1 MKLKDIVLRT
11 VFEIMDEAVIAID
24 NKGNIISMNKKA
36 ELYLDLT
43 YESSIGEN
51 IVNIIANTKLLD
63 VLDKGEKQ
71 LNEVFR
77 FNNKEFLVKRIP
89 IIESGKSIAAIAIF
103 KDRTEVNKMNEK
115 IMQDEGYIE
124 ILDTLL
130 NTVNEWAVVVDKN
143 GIITMMSEAYKE
155 FTNEPNAVGKHVT
168 EVIQNTR
175 MHIVAQTGVREVGDI
190 QEIQGNRMIAMRV
203 PIKKDDKIIGA
214 VGKVMFKDIRDFHTV
229 KQKVLELEK
238 ELEYYKNEVI
248 EDRSAKYTFNSIIGN
263 TEKMKQL
270 KKIGA
275 RVAKSKSNVIITGE
289 SGTGKEL
296 FAHSIHNA
304 SNRKLGPFVRLNC
317 AAIPS
322 ELLESELFGYE
333 EGAFTGA
340 KKGGKKGKFEIANG
354 GTILLD
360 EIGDM
365 PLNMQAKLLRV
376 LQEKEFE
383 SVGGNTVKGLDV
395 RIIASTNKDLRKL
408 VEEKKF
414 REDFYYRLNVVRF
427 DLPPLRERKEDI
439 RELAIS
445 LKNKLTR
452 KLGIYVEDISKK
464 SIKYLENYNWPGNI
478 RELENVIERAIN
490 LLDAELTIEP
500 HHLPQRITSKK
511 NKCMYSGDKKLKTV
525 LDDVEKD
532 MIIEYLKRNKGNKN
546 QTSKALGISRVSLY
560 KKIDKHGIHDV

>member
-43 YESSIGEN
+43 YEDSIGKN

-71 LNEVFR
+71 LNEIFR
-77 FNNKEFLVKRIP
+77 FNNKDFLVKRIP
-89 IIESGKSIAAIAIF
+89 IIENGKSIAAIAIF

-115 IMQDEGYIE
+115 IMQDQGYIE

-203 PIKKDDKIIGA
+203 PIKRDDKIIGA
-214 VGKVMFKDIRDFHTV
+214 VGKVMFKDIGDFHTV

-270 KKIGA
+270 KKIGS

-490 LLDAELTIEP
+490 LLDVELTIEP
-500 HHLPQRITSKK
+500 HHLPQRITSEK
-511 NKCMYSGDKKLKTV
+511 NRTIYSGDKKLKTV

-560 KKIDKHGIHDV
+560 KKIDKHGIDDV

>member
-1 MKLKDIVLRT
+1 
-11 VFEIMDEAVIAID
+11 MDEAVIAID

-43 YESSIGEN
+43 YEDSIGKN

-71 LNEVFR
+71 LNEIFR
-77 FNNKEFLVKRIP
+77 FNNKDFLVKRIP
-89 IIESGKSIAAIAIF
+89 IIENGKSIAAIAIF

-115 IMQDEGYIE
+115 IMQDQGYIE

-203 PIKKDDKIIGA
+203 PIKRDDKIIGA
-214 VGKVMFKDIRDFHTV
+214 VGKVMFKDIGDFHTV

-270 KKIGA
+270 KKIGS

-490 LLDAELTIEP
+490 LLDVELTIEP
-500 HHLPQRITSKK
+500 HHLPQRITSEK
-511 NKCMYSGDKKLKTV
+511 NRTIYSGDKKLKTV

-560 KKIDKHGIHDV
+560 KKIDKHGIDDV

>member
-1 MKLKDIVLRT
+1 MKLKDMVLRP
-11 VFEIMDEAVIAID
+11 VFELMDEGVVAIDSEGKLIAI
-24 NKGNIISMNKKA
+24 NKKA
-36 ELYLDLT
+36 EIYLGLT
-43 YESSIGEN
+43 YKNSIGQD
-51 IVNIIANTKLLD
+51 IIDIISNTRLVE
-63 VLDKGEKQ
+63 VLDKGKKQ
-71 LNEVFR
+71 LNENFKYNDR
-77 FNNKEFLVKRIP
+77 EFLVKRIP
-89 IIESGKSIAAIAIF
+89 VIEDDKVIAAIAIF
-103 KDRTEVNKMNEK
+103 KDRTEINQMNKKRIE
-115 IMQDEGYIE
+115 DEGYIE
-124 ILDTLL
+124 IFDTIL
-130 NTVNEWAVVVDKN
+130 NTVNEWVVVVDEN
-143 GIITMMSEAYKE
+143 GIITMMSEAYKK
-155 FTNEPNAVGKHVT
+155 FNKEPNAVGKHVT
-168 EVIQNTR
+168 EVIENTR
-175 MHIVAQTGVREVGDI
+175 MHIVVKTGVREVGDI
-190 QEIQGNRMIAMRV
+190 QKIQGNKMIAMRV

-214 VGKVMFKDIRDFHTV
+214 VGKVMFKDIGDFHTV
-229 KQKVLELEK
+229 KKKVLDLEK
-238 ELEYYKNEVI
+238 ELEYYKSEVI
-248 EDRSAKYTFNSIIGN
+248 DDRSAKYTFDSIIGS
-263 TEKMKQL
+263 TEKMKHL
-270 KKIGA
+270 KKIGS

-376 LQEKEFE
+376 IQEKEFE
-383 SVGGNTVKGLDV
+383 SVGGNTVKDLDV
-395 RIIASTNKDLRKL
+395 RIIASTNKDLKKL
-408 VEEKKF
+408 VEENKF

-439 RELAIS
+439 KELSIS
-445 LKNKLTR
+445 LKNKLTK

-464 SIKYLENYNWPGNI
+464 TIKYLENYDWPGNI

-490 LLDAELTIEP
+490 LLDVELTIEP
-500 HHLPQRITSKK
+500 HHLPQRLTSGKTRK
-511 NKCMYSGDKKLKTV
+511 IYSADKKLKAV

-546 QTSKALGISRVSLY
+546 QTAKILGISRVSLY
-560 KKIDKHGIHDV
+560 KKLEKHGIKNV

>member
-560 KKIDKHGIHDV
+560 KKLDKHGIHDV